1 MARLEPLFEIAHL
14 TSDLDSAPV
23 MAVVDEYPC
32 RDIRGGGLFNAGT
45 YFVRRHPLVSSIL
58 TAWHQSEFYGGAGSP
73 DWPARQGAFSHD
85 PHVYA
90 AHSRRITAFPAG
102 CVAGSP
108 FAPLI
113 GHALGGTINGVFD
126 PNDARVEVER
136 EVHQCVMGSL
146 LDRQAR
152 TCALKQ
158 KIFKQGLLLD
168 AH

>member
-1 MARLEPLFEIAHL
+1 MSAASAALSCSPGPDAAPRPWPRQALLPTAPALRLHQFFLLVGKNDAN
-14 TSDLDSAPV
+14 SGQNG
-23 MAVVDEYPC
+23 C
-32 RDIRGGGLFNAGT
+32 RG
-45 YFVRRHPLVSSIL
+45 P
-58 TAWHQSEFYGGAGSP
+58 
-73 DWPARQGAFSHD
+73 
-85 PHVYA
+85 

-158 KIFKQGLLLD
+158 KIEGLLLG